1 MKKLTC
7 PDFDLIQLLKAILKE
22 KPNHPVVK
30 KFSHKITRKEA
41 NEKPSKKSLLSL

>member
-30 KFSHKITRKEA
+30 KFSHKIQVILSKA
-41 NEKPSKKSLLSL
+41 EKIYEQIKG